1 MADYAITVPE
11 EVDEKLNRE
20 AAERNEDTSTYIT
33 ELLGAYHENE
43 RTTHMEETIERQ
55 HALIDKLE
63 GDLKGLQEQLR
74 RERETLEHVEE
85 LEQSL
90 KKIEGSL
97 TEATEHNRTLME
109 KLAASE
115 TSNEAT
121 RNELQHQVDLLEKDR
136 SKAQAL
142 LQDERGHVQELRAD
156 KVNLQQEIELLTS
169 RLPKQDPPKRGWRE
183 RLLGSKRDE

>member
-11 EVDEKLNRE
+11 EVDEKLNRD
-20 AAERNEDTSTYIT
+20 AADRNEDTSTYIT

-43 RTTHMEETIERQ
+43 RTTHREGTIERQ

-183 RLLGSKRDE
+183 RLLGPKRDE